1 MKEKEIGTMTVM
13 ELLELLDGN
22 GLVITDEGSIAEEL
36 SKMGYASFDTIKIYK
51 GARGR
56 LQYLENLIKS

>member
-1 MKEKEIGTMTVM
+1 MTTKEIGTMTVM

-51 GARGR
+51 GG
-56 LQYLENLIKS
+56 N